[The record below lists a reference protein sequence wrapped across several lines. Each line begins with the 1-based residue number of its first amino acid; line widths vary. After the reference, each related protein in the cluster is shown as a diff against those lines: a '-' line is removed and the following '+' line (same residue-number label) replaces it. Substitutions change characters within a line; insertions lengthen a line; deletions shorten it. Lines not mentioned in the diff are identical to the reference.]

1 MRNVIRILQFALLT
15 EAKSIPCTERTLKN
29 EQRKK
34 HNLNISLKRKKKYY
48 EKQKYSKSDTA
59 SGIESIIYLEERAD
73 VKQRQRH
80 RRADDD
86 VIQVKPAALFR
97 RF

>member
-1 MRNVIRILQFALLT
+1 MSEI
-15 EAKSIPCTERTLKN
+15 E
-29 EQRKK
+29 
-34 HNLNISLKRKKKYY
+34 YY

-80 RRADDD
+80 RRADDA